1 MPQIKVLP
9 KLRLG
14 VSHLYEHKF
23 RHGFMDML
31 NPLCSSSI
39 EAEAT
44 ISYYCTVSS
53 ASHTY
58 QWPVNYS
65 YFLFMVIDDNL
76 LISLLLYG
84 VDKFDDT
91 RNK

>member
-1 MPQIKVLP
+1 MPDIHSSGSYNVFRSALLKFIRPIESKGESSILMPQIKVLP

-14 VSHLYEHKF
+14 VSHLYDHKF
-23 RHGFMDML
+23 RDGFMDML

-53 ASHTY
+53 A
-58 QWPVNYS
+58 
-65 YFLFMVIDDNL
+65 I
-76 LISLLLYG
+76 
-84 VDKFDDT
+84 
-91 RNK
+91 